1 MSTEHSSTLRQLPL
15 LDEIEAQT
23 IYRLRKMSP
32 HDLMR
37 AGGVAVQD
45 LAIQN
50 PIEWAGGTEP
60 LTRRIHEQLFTDE
73 GELQADIRV
82 VLWHLRRV
90 ALTKHDPEALAVALC
105 RFAGECAF
113 AHEAW
118 KRLLD
123 ETRENQPDPSR
134 EPDLPATV

>member
-1 MSTEHSSTLRQLPL
+1 
-15 LDEIEAQT
+15 
-23 IYRLRKMSP
+23 
-32 HDLMR
+32 
-37 AGGVAVQD
+37 VAVQD

-60 LTRRIHEQLFTDE
+60 LTRRIRDQLFTDE

-118 KRLLD
+118 RDLLASRVTLGED
-123 ETRENQPDPSR
+123 RENQPDPSR
-134 EPDLPATV
+134 EPDLPAAV